1 VIEAFAVGVPAR
13 DEAKRIVD
21 TIDALAGA
29 AREAPAPVHLVVAAD
44 RCADATEALARQAM
58 MQHGS
63 TCFRSATVIL
73 VDAGTAGAA
82 RHTACLVALRQ
93 ASADCRDRARIWI
106 ATTDADSAVP
116 RSWFALHDAWARRGA
131 DGVAG
136 LVELLTDDGPD
147 PAVHRRWRDLVERAG
162 VGHGHPHVHGA
173 NLGMRADLWL
183 AAGGFAPV
191 AVGEDRELWRR
202 ARALGGSLVGCSD
215 MVVRTS
221 ARRRGRT
228 PAGFA
233 GLLAEIERDVRSSR

>member
-13 DEAKRIVD
+13 DESKRIVD

-58 MQHGS
+58 MRHGS

-82 RHTACLVALRQ
+82 RHTACLAALRQ

-116 RSWFALHDAWARRGA
+116 RSWFVLHDAWARRGA

-136 LVELLTDDGPD
+136 LVELRSDDGLD
-147 PAVHRRWRDLVERAG
+147 PAVHRRWRDLVEREG

-173 NLGMRADLWL
+173 NLGMRAHL
-183 AAGGFAPV
+183 
-191 AVGEDRELWRR
+191 AVGEDHELWRR
-202 ARALGGSLVGCSD
+202 ARALGGSLVGCSE

-233 GLLAEIERDVRSSR
+233 GLLAELERDVRSSR